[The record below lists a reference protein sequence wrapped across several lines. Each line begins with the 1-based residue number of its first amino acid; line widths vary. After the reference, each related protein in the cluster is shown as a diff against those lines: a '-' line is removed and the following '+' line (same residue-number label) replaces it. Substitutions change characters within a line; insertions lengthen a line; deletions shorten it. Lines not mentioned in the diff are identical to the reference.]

1 MKTQR
6 TGAAAI
12 LAMAH
17 YRQTKD
23 LPDGTSIRLVTTD

>member
-1 MKTQR
+1 MKTLR

-12 LAMAH
+12 LAMADI

-23 LPDGTSIRLVTTD
+23 LPDGTRLN